1 MIHRNN
7 IKPTSFDE
15 LKNTDVFTI
24 YEGDGQ
30 EIPELV
36 DPKLNRG
43 EEQERIPLR
52 SMSLTQSMP
61 PPSQPASSPQSIPPR
76 SQSPSSSQS
85 VSRPSQAAPLTQSMP
100 PSSQQAP
107 LTQSMPP
114 PSHSSLSS
122 PSILPPFLS
131 APLTQSIPPP
141 SQPVPQQPPHTTK
154 YNDITDE
161 ELLELLDMDEAV
173 STQSKDILKLIPD
186 SVISE
191 VESLFKPT
199 QPSQSEQE
207 QTEESRIDCSLRE
220 DAFRLSQPVEKEMRT
235 QTMQIPKDDHNVK
248 PNSRDVLSF
257 DDMDD
262 LIGDDLKD
270 YL

>member
-1 MIHRNN
+1 MNRND

-15 LKNTDVFTI
+15 LKNTDVYTI

-30 EIPELV
+30 EMQELV
-36 DPKLNRG
+36 DPKLAHG
-43 EEQERIPLR
+43 EEERIPLQ
-52 SMSLTQSMP
+52 SVSLTQSMP
-61 PPSQPASSPQSIPPR
+61 PPS
-76 SQSPSSSQS
+76 PST
-85 VSRPSQAAPLTQSMP
+85 PLV
-100 PSSQQAP
+100 
-107 LTQSMPP
+107 QSMPP
-114 PSHSSLSS
+114 PSQSIPPS
-122 PSILPPFLS
+122 PSTPLIQSMPPPSQSTPSQL
-131 APLTQSIPPP
+131 APLRQSIPPP
-141 SQPVPQQPPHTTK
+141 SQSALSSQFMPPPSQPVSQQPPHTTQQ
-154 YNDITDE
+154 NDITDE
-161 ELLELLDMDEAV
+161 ELLELLDMDEAI

-207 QTEESRIDCSLRE
+207 QTEDSRIDCSLRE
-220 DAFRLSQPVEKEMRT
+220 ESFRLSQSVEEERRT
-235 QTMQIPKDDHNVK
+235 QSMQIPNADHKVK